1 MNDAKLDGKNGKS
14 KRTRYPK
21 EYQIN
26 AAKMVYEKGYSID
39 ETARLLNCGRESV
52 RRWVNLYDP
61 SPLHRR
67 QKFGEK
73 IRRGR

>member
-26 AAKMVYEKGYSID
+26 AAKMVYEKVTCTKKSGH
-39 ETARLLNCGRESV
+39 
-52 RRWVNLYDP
+52 
-61 SPLHRR
+61 SPPR
-67 QKFGEK
+67 
-73 IRRGR
+73 